1 VYKSSLSSPLDRD
14 GKHSRMTEV
23 SEHVK
28 MSYCS
33 SAVDQSSNSPQ
44 VGRCRIATREF
55 G

>member
-14 GKHSRMTEV
+14 GKHSRTTAV

-28 MSYCS
+28 MNYCS
-33 SAVDQSSNSPQ
+33 SGVDQSSNSPQ
-44 VGRCRIATREF
+44 VDSCRIATREF